1 MLVAL
6 IGVFPAL
13 GQCLVDGNEDEEEEV
28 IVIIFLKIG

>member
-13 GQCLVDGNEDEEEEV
+13 GQCLVDGNEDEEV